1 MNSTL
6 ILIVGLALC
15 AILIAGLA
23 LLYKHGYLPGEAIG
37 KLTETVQAL
46 PHDFGNDLVNA
57 LRWYCQLAVDAVDQL
72 VKNGTLDKKD
82 DERKERALFIV
93 EQLANVDGR
102 QLGCDEIAVAGTL
115 IESILGQENKEKPQ
129 GVATLIPDDEEA
141 PEDLTET
148 YETEE

>member
-1 MNSTL
+1 MNSAL
-6 ILIVGLALC
+6 VLIVGLGLC

-72 VKNGTLDKKD
+72 VKNGTLDKQD
-82 DERKERALFIV
+82 DERKERALCIV

-102 QLGCDEIAVAGTL
+102 KLGCEEIAVAGTL
-115 IESILGQENKEKPQ
+115 IESILGQENKARPH

-141 PEDLTET
+141 PEDLIET

>member
-1 MNSTL
+1 MNTTL
-6 ILIVGLALC
+6 LIGVILCAVLIVTMV
-15 AILIAGLA
+15 
-23 LLYKHGYLPGEAIG
+23 LLYKRGYLTGEAIG
-37 KLTETVQAL
+37 KLTETVEAL

-72 VKNGTLDKKD
+72 VKNGTLDKQD
-82 DERKERALFIV
+82 GERKERALYIV

-102 QLGCDEIAVAGTL
+102 QLGCEEIAVAGTL
-115 IESILGQENKEKPQ
+115 IESILGQENKARPH

>member
-1 MNSTL
+1 MNSAL
-6 ILIVGLALC
+6 VLIVGLALC

-72 VKNGTLDKKD
+72 VKNGTLDKQD
-82 DERKERALFIV
+82 DERKERALYIV

-102 QLGCDEIAVAGTL
+102 QLGCEEIAAAGTL
-115 IESILGQENKEKPQ
+115 IESILGQENKARLH
-129 GVATLIPDDEEA
+129 GVATPIPDDEEA